1 METDTATIEVANT
14 SAFADLGLP
23 EFVLKAVADAGYTQP
38 TPIQEQAIPQ
48 LLEGKDIIGGAQT
61 GTGKTAAFALPIIA
75 RLHKH
80 GKTRALIMEPT
91 RELAQQ
97 VYDALQVFAK
107 HTNLR
112 TALLYGGVRYGK
124 QREQIQRGADIIVAT
139 PGRLLDFLGQRLL
152 KLDSIETLVL
162 DEADR
167 MLDMGFMPDVRKII
181 GFTPRK
187 RQSLLFSATVPPAID
202 SLSQWML
209 HEPVTIRIGSGT
221 STADTITHS
230 IYPVDDR
237 QKFDLL
243 VAILDQTDYD
253 SALIFTR
260 TKHGADTI
268 ARWLEHRGHN
278 IGILHSDRTQK
289 ERERAM
295 ADFRSGKSRLLVA
308 TDIVARGIDI
318 SGISHVINYDI
329 PQHPEDYV
337 HRVGRTGRANRDGE
351 AVTLYTAGEQD
362 FLRGIERFIGQK
374 IPHSK
379 LEDFDYNWTPVLEAN
394 SADKPKRRNRSPIS
408 SRGRKGRR

>member
-1 METDTATIEVANT
+1 METDTATLEVALT
-14 SAFADLGLP
+14 PAFADLGLP
-23 EFVLKAVADAGYTQP
+23 EFVLKAVADAGYTIP
-38 TPIQEQAIPQ
+38 TPIQTQAIPQ
-48 LLEGKDIIGGAQT
+48 LLEGRDLIGGSQT
-61 GTGKTAAFALPIIA
+61 GTGKTAAFALPLIA

-80 GKTRALIMEPT
+80 GKTRALILEPT

-97 VYDALQVFAK
+97 VYDAFVQYAK

-112 TALLYGGVRYGK
+112 LALLYGGVRYGK
-124 QREQIQRGADIIVAT
+124 QRDQIDRVPDIIVAT
-139 PGRLLDFLGQRLL
+139 PGRLLDYLGQKVLAL
-152 KLDSIETLVL
+152 NNVETLIL

-167 MLDMGFMPDVRKII
+167 MLDMGFMPDVRRII
-181 GFTPRK
+181 GYTPAK
-187 RQSLLFSATVPPAID
+187 RQSLLFSATVPPAIET
-202 SLSQWML
+202 LSKWML
-209 HEPVTIRIGSGT
+209 HDPVTIRIGGGT
-221 STADTITHS
+221 SAADTITHS

-243 VAILDQTDYD
+243 VALLDHINYD

-268 ARWLEHRGHN
+268 ARWLEHRDHKTSV
-278 IGILHSDRTQK
+278 LHSDRTQK

-295 ADFRSGKSRLLVA
+295 GDFRSGASRLLVA

-337 HRVGRTGRANRDGE
+337 HRIGRTGRACHDGE

-374 IPHSK
+374 IDRST
-379 LEDFDYNWTPVLEAN
+379 LDGFDYTWSPVLDE
-394 SADKPKRRNRSPIS
+394 KQQERPKKRNRSTITS
-408 SRGRKGRR
+408 RSRRRGR